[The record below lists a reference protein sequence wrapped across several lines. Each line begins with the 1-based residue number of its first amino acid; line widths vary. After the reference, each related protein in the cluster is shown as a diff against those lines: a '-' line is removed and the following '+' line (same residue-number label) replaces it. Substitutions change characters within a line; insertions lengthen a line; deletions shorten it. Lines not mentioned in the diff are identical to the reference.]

1 MKKKTRAKKV
11 SAPMVIKPASI
22 EFLRHSIPLVY
33 EQILDYTDIPSL
45 NQCRIVSKAWKEIA
59 EKILKRKLELVCTPA
74 LLRLRSVFKNVKD
87 SAERILVK
95 RPISFE
101 ALPLPQPI
109 QEWQTTVTILTID
122 VRNHLLQG
130 IVCANLGYL
139 RAGDPSFFYEE
150 GGEGFLFF
158 TDFLQGFGLDDAN
171 TILEAQEYA
180 VTAQKMELEMIE
192 KADTRVSFFKLM
204 IDPC

>member
-11 SAPMVIKPASI
+11 SAPMEIKPASI

-45 NQCRIVSKAWKEIA
+45 NQCRIVSKYWKKIA
-59 EKILKRKLELVCTPA
+59 EKILKRKLELVSTPE
-74 LLRLRSVFKNVKD
+74 LLQLRSVFKDMKD

-109 QEWQTTVTILTID
+109 QEWQTIVPIEL
-122 VRNHLLQG
+122 RNHLLKG
-130 IVCANLGYL
+130 IVCAKVGVVFC
-139 RAGDPSFFYEE
+139 D
-150 GGEGFLFF
+150 GGSGFLFL
-158 TDFLQGFGLDDAN
+158 TDFLQGLGLDDAD
-171 TILEAQEYA
+171 TILESHEHA
-180 VTAQKMELEMIE
+180 VTAQKLELEMIG
-192 KADTRVSFFKLM
+192 KADTRVSFIFYKLNTVFF
-204 IDPC
+204 